1 MGAEKTRLRSL
12 LQSSSRPWCPPL
24 CCLTLASIPC
34 FGLQRGLSLDAY
46 KVCRLPMQLELIIYY
61 LIYIYVSTTRTFP
74 FTWIFLDGP
83 GINYSIFTYKLDAN
97 KVWSL
102 LSVAINARAYY
113 LKICMKLGHDQPLEK
128 AWDCTCDLLL
138 QWSWRSHKRFRRK
151 RL

>member
-1 MGAEKTRLRSL
+1 MI
-12 LQSSSRPWCPPL
+12 L
-24 CCLTLASIPC
+24 CNFLNE
-34 FGLQRGLSLDAY
+34 LDSYNSMNAAY
-46 KVCRLPMQLELIIYY
+46 KVQHA
-61 LIYIYVSTTRTFP
+61 VRTP
-74 FTWIFLDGP
+74 HASSEKK
-83 GINYSIFTYKLDAN
+83 YSLVVFYQDAN